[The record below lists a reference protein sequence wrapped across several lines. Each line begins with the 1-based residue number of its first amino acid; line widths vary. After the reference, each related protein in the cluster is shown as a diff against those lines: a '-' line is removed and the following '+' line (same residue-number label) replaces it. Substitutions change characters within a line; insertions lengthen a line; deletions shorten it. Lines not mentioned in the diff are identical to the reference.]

1 MAIASTAIIPK
12 RKGEDQYAAAL
23 PFAPRGEY
31 LVDIA
36 RGSVAKRVPMPC
48 EEAEQGKAQVQLPQR
63 VGRNL
68 RKERY
73 RRNRARASVGTVQGQ
88 ERPAGCSGWIA
99 CAVCRS
105 V

>member
-23 PFAPRGEY
+23 PFAPRVEY

-36 RGSVAKRVPMPC
+36 RGSVAKRVPIPC

-63 VGRNL
+63 VSRNL

-73 RRNRARASVGTVQGQ
+73 RRNRALGVGGYCSRTGASCWLQWMDSL
-88 ERPAGCSGWIA
+88 CSM
-99 CAVCRS
+99 
-105 V
+105 